1 MGAGRLSKGR
11 LMSKQIVYRGGA
23 LTLASVGLVVMLTR
37 WEPAKDAGLVYA
49 DRLADGL
56 PTVCNGITRH
66 VSPYPVI
73 VGERWTPSKCALAEE
88 HAIAQTQ
95 MRLLHC
101 FKVQISQGQFD
112 AFSSFAWNVG
122 FSAACKS
129 RAMTLTNSGQAA
141 QGCDALAHRPDG
153 EPAWSYAAGRYVFGL
168 YQRRLDERRLCL
180 SGLTGV

>member
-1 MGAGRLSKGR
+1 
-11 LMSKQIVYRGGA
+11 MSKQIVYRGGA

-66 VSPYPVI
+66 VSPYPVV
-73 VGERWTPSKCALAEE
+73 VGERWSPSKCALAEE

-95 MRLLHC
+95 MRLLPC

-129 RAMTLTNSGQAA
+129 RAMTLTNAGQAA
-141 QGCDALAHRPDG
+141 QGCDALAHRPNG

-168 YQRRLDERRLCL
+168 YKRRLDERRLCL

>member
-1 MGAGRLSKGR
+1 
-11 LMSKQIVYRGGA
+11 MSKQIVYRGGA

-49 DRLADGL
+49 DRLANGL

-73 VGERWTPSKCALAEE
+73 VGERWTASKCALAEE

-95 MRLLHC
+95 MRLLPC

-129 RAMTLTNSGQAA
+129 RAMTLTNAGQAA

-168 YQRRLDERRLCL
+168 YKRRLDERRLCL
-180 SGLTGV
+180 SGLKGV

>member
-1 MGAGRLSKGR
+1 MA
-11 LMSKQIVYRGGA
+11 KQIIYKGGA

-66 VSPYPVI
+66 VSPYPVV

-95 MRLLHC
+95 MRLLPC

-122 FSAACKS
+122 FSAACNS
-129 RAMTLTNSGQAA
+129 RAMALTNAGQPA

-168 YQRRLDERRLCL
+168 YKRRLDERRLCL
-180 SGLTGV
+180 SGLKGV